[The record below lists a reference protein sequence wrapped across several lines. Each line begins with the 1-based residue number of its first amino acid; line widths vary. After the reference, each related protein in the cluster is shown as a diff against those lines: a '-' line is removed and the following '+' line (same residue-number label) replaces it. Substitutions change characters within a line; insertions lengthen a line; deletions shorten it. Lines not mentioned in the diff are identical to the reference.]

1 MTPKKH
7 DRHRIP
13 DELIDQLLAN
23 YQKPE
28 DLTGKDGILKEL
40 TARLLGRAL
49 EGEMTEHLGYE
60 KHAPRAEG
68 TTNARNGLRRKT
80 IKVEDGE
87 LEIEV
92 PRDRDS
98 TFEPEIVKKRQTRFA
113 GFDEKILALYA
124 RGMTVRDIQA
134 HLEELYSVEVSP
146 SLISSATSA
155 VHEDVLAW
163 QNRPL
168 ELVYPIVFL
177 DALVVKVRDEGVVR
191 NKSVY
196 LAIGVTLD
204 GRREVLGIWIEQTE
218 GAKFWLKVMNELK
231 TRGVQDILIACCDG
245 LKGFPDAIEHVFPQA
260 TVQTCIV
267 HMIRNSLRLVSYK
280 DRKVVAKDL
289 KPIYTA
295 ANREAAE
302 AALDA
307 FNKKWGP
314 PLRDDHVVL
323 ASELGT
329 RRAIPRLPARGQ
341 ARDLHDQPDRGPQL
355 EPAQAVALPRP
366 LPRRQVR
373 HQAALPGA
381 ASLREEMDPCALELE
396 RRPRTARYL
405 LPRQDTHPVNM
416 NSHRQPVAVY
426 TVSCTLPSHTGTT
439 LTKSHGT
446 PVCFAFSCIR
456 DHELPGLIVDRRKN
470 SSVLSLGPVTDR
482 TLPAMIHPLDRLLEL
497 RRGRSRRGARS
508 PSTDDPEW

>member
-1 MTPKKH
+1 MTPKKN

-60 KHAPRAEG
+60 KHTPRAEG
-68 TTNARNGLRRKT
+68 TTNARNGSRSKT
-80 IKVEDGE
+80 LKMEDGE
-87 LEIEV
+87 LEIDV

-98 TFEPEIVKKRQTRFA
+98 TFEPELVKKRQTRFA

-134 HLEELYSVEVSP
+134 HLEELYGVEVSP

-155 VHEDVLAW
+155 VHEDVQAW
-163 QNRPL
+163 QSRPL
-168 ELVYPIVFL
+168 ESVYPIVFL
-177 DALVVKVRDEGVVR
+177 DALVVKVRDESVVR

-231 TRGVQDILIACCDG
+231 TRGVHDILVACCDG
-245 LKGFPDAIEHVFPQA
+245 LKGFPDAIEQVFPQA

-267 HMIRNSLRLVSYK
+267 HMIRNSLRFVSYK
-280 DRKVVAKDL
+280 DRKAVAKDL

-302 AALDA
+302 TGLAAFD
-307 FNKKWGP
+307 KKWGRRYEMITASWRANWERVVPFLDFP
-314 PLRDDHVVL
+314 PEV
-323 ASELGT
+323 
-329 RRAIPRLPARGQ
+329 RRVIYTTNQ
-341 ARDLHDQPDRGPQL
+341 I
-355 EPAQAVALPRP
+355 EALNS
-366 LPRRQVR
+366 
-373 HQAALPGA
+373 
-381 ASLREEMDPCALELE
+381 SLRKLLQYRGHFPDDRSVTKLL
-396 RRPRTARYL
+396 YL
-405 LPRQDTHPVNM
+405 
-416 NSHRQPVAVY
+416 A
-426 TVSCTLPSHTGTT
+426 
-439 LTKSHGT
+439 
-446 PVCFAFSCIR
+446 
-456 DHELPGLIVDRRKN
+456 
-470 SSVLSLGPVTDR
+470 
-482 TLPAMIHPLDRLLEL
+482 L
-497 RRGRSRRGARS
+497 RRFEKKWTRALWNWSAVLGQLAIFFQGRIPAL
-508 PSTDDPEW
+508 